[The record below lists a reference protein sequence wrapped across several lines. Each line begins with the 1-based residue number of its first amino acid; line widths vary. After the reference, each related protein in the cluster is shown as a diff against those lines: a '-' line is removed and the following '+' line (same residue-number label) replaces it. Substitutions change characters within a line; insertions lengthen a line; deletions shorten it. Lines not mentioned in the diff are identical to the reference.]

1 MIVPEF
7 ALLFPGSK
15 HTHVSQPPPT
25 LSHTLKAFA
34 LGEVPVGAV
43 VVSSAGAVLAR
54 AHNQVEGSQDPT
66 AHAEVLAMRRAA
78 AATHSW
84 RLGGATL
91 YVTLEPCAM
100 CAGAA
105 LNARLDAVVYGARSP
120 LLGAH
125 GSWIPLLPGAHSAAG
140 GQSPPHALHPTMHV
154 RSGVLADECQSMM
167 LRFFRKRRGEKAR
180 SQARGDAADPP

>member
-1 MIVPEF
+1 M
-7 ALLFPGSK
+7 
-15 HTHVSQPPPT
+15 
-25 LSHTLKAFA
+25 
-34 LGEVPVGAV
+34 

-78 AATHSW
+78 AAAQSW